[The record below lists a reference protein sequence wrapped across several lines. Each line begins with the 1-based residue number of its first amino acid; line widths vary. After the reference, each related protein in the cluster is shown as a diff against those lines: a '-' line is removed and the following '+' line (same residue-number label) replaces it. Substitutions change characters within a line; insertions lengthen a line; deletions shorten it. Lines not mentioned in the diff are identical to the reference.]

1 MSLIAD
7 APKEAPVSMMQ
18 PERFKPADDACERA
32 MKDIEGFKQQITA
45 LKREEEQL
53 GGHLLPES
61 TNALSFA
68 TLRILVHLFSTK
80 NWGHRDV
87 GVMARKLN
95 MERHALLYHLDGLH
109 ARGLA
114 ESGRENHRL
123 GHIYWALTPRGCQ
136 YVVDHKLA

>member
-1 MSLIAD
+1 
-7 APKEAPVSMMQ
+7 
-18 PERFKPADDACERA
+18 
-32 MKDIEGFKQQITA
+32 
-45 LKREEEQL
+45 
-53 GGHLLPES
+53 
-61 TNALSFA
+61 
-68 TLRILVHLFSTK
+68 
-80 NWGHRDV
+80 
-87 GVMARKLN
+87 MARKLN

>member
-18 PERFKPADDACERA
+18 PERFKPVDDACERA

-45 LKREEEQL
+45 LKREEE
-53 GGHLLPES
+53 HLRAQHLSEP
-61 TNALSFA
+61 NDALSLA
-68 TLRILVHLFSTK
+68 PLRVLVHLFSTK

-95 MERHALLYHLDGLH
+95 MERHVLLYHLDGLH